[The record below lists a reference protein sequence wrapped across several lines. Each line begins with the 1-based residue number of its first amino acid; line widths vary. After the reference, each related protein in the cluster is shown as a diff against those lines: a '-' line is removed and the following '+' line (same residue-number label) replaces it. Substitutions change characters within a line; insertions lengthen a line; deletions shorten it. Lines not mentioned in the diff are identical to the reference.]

1 MNADTAYFI
10 PAALLLIATLIK
22 LWALLK
28 NWQDALLRA
37 VCAVLFIAAL
47 VFTTAAP
54 PVLALINKA
63 TGVPNIAAPLVYC
76 VLTAFDGSSI
86 VLLIHW
92 RGNEDEARTQ
102 KATRLCVA
110 AYGTIMAALCVLFA
124 LGDAPVERL
133 RDLDTYYA
141 RTPYI
146 REMIVLY
153 LAAHSV
159 AALTMLVLCWRWSR
173 QVPGTLRVG
182 LLTMS
187 VGNLLTFGYDV
198 LKYTAI
204 TARWLGRDLDWLS
217 TDVAFLMAAVSAL
230 VIAAGFL
237 IPPLGQ
243 GATSRLKALR
253 RFRQL
258 RPLWLEV
265 RTAIP
270 DTSQAPLHWWAPPE
284 LRLMQLERDIHDALL
299 RIGPCCDRELGA
311 MVYTQAMTRYADHS
325 RALIVADAAVVTA
338 AVVAK
343 RSAQAGGG
351 LEATARWTISSTKDT
366 ADLVSMSLALTHP
379 LVQATRT
386 TAPPERD
393 SVF

>member
-1 MNADTAYFI
+1 MSPGTAFFV
-10 PAALLLIATLIK
+10 PATLLVVATLIK
-22 LWALLK
+22 VRALLR
-28 NWQDALLRA
+28 NWHDTLLRA

-47 VFTTAAP
+47 VFATAAP
-54 PVLALINKA
+54 PVLALINEV
-63 TGVPNIAAPLVYC
+63 TGVPNAAAPLVYC
-76 VLTAFDGSSI
+76 VLTAFSGSSI

-92 RGNEDEARTQ
+92 RGGEDESRTRR
-102 KATRLCVA
+102 ATRLTVA
-110 AYGTIMAALCVLFA
+110 AYGTVMAALCVLFA

-141 RTPYI
+141 NTPYI

-173 QVPGTLRVG
+173 KVPGTLRAG
-182 LLTMS
+182 LLTMA
-187 VGNLLTFGYDV
+187 VGNVLTFGYDV

-204 TARWLGRDLDWLS
+204 AARWLGRDLDWLS
-217 TDVAFLMAAVSAL
+217 TQVAFVIASVSAL
-230 VIAAGFL
+230 VVAAGFL
-237 IPPLGQ
+237 IPPVGQ

-253 RFRQL
+253 RYRRL

-265 RTAIP
+265 SAAIP
-270 DTSQAPLHWWAPPE
+270 DTVQAPLRWWAPVE

-299 RIGPCCDRELGA
+299 RIGPCCDRELGDL
-311 MVYTQAMTRYADHS
+311 VFGQAMDRYADRK
-325 RALIVADAAVVTA
+325 RALIVADAAVIAA

-343 RSAQAGGG
+343 TGAPAGSTP
-351 LEATARWTISSTKDT
+351 EAPARWTISSTEDT

-379 LVQATRT
+379 LVQASRK
-386 TAPPERD
+386 TAVAGGGGI
-393 SVF
+393 S